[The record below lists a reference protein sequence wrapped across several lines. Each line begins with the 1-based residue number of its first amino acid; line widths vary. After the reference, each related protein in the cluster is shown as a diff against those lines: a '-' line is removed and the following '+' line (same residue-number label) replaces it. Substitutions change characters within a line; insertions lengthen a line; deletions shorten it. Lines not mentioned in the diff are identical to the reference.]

1 MSDLA
6 TTDAETLGSLFR
18 ARSASPVE
26 ALEAVLARLDLCE
39 GDINAFAHVDR
50 DRAMAAARASEARY
64 LRGEARG
71 PLDGVPVSI
80 KDMLLTIGMPT
91 RKGSR
96 TTDPDAPQDTDAP
109 SVARLR
115 AAGAILYGKTTT
127 TEFGGS
133 PYSRS
138 PLTGDTRSPWNL
150 GYGCAGSS
158 MGAAAQLGAGIG
170 TLALGNDAAGSIRMP
185 ASFGGCF
192 GIKPTFGLVA
202 NWPPSS
208 AGILGHTGPMGW
220 GVRETARMLCVIAG
234 PDARDP
240 YALPRLEDVLNADPD
255 DGVAGLKVA
264 YSPTL
269 GLREPEPEVRAATD
283 AAAATFEALGAT
295 VTEADPDLTGLFE
308 AYDCL
313 RIVNRAS
320 AYKAS
325 GAAAQRD
332 TMDELVARVLDQA
345 SAYRTEDYV
354 RALAARERLAAGMR
368 AFHERF
374 DILITPTMA
383 TPPLPIGAGP
393 GPGDEHWYQIDGKVW
408 SPYTFAF
415 NMTHQPAASIPCGL
429 TRGADGTAAGLPIG
443 LQIVGPIYRDDLVLR
458 AARAFEASRVW
469 QRPSFPFKGAP
480 VDGAGP

>member
-1 MSDLA
+1 
-6 TTDAETLGSLFR
+6 
-18 ARSASPVE
+18 
-26 ALEAVLARLDLCE
+26 
-39 GDINAFAHVDR
+39 
-50 DRAMAAARASEARY
+50 
-64 LRGEARG
+64 
-71 PLDGVPVSI
+71 
-80 KDMLLTIGMPT
+80 
-91 RKGSR
+91 
-96 TTDPDAPQDTDAP
+96 
-109 SVARLR
+109 
-115 AAGAILYGKTTT
+115 
-127 TEFGGS
+127 
-133 PYSRS
+133 
-138 PLTGDTRSPWNL
+138 LTGDTRSPWHL

-158 MGAAAQLGAGIG
+158 MGAAAQLAAGIG

-220 GVRETARMLCVIAG
+220 GVRETALMLSVIAG
-234 PDARDP
+234 PDPRDP

-255 DGVAGLKVA
+255 RGVAGLRIA

-269 GLREPEPEVRAATD
+269 SVRAPEPEVRAATD
-283 AAAATFEALGAT
+283 RAAAQVGALGAI
-295 VTEADPDLTGLFE
+295 VTEASPDLDGLFD

-313 RIVNRAS
+313 RIVNRAA

-325 GAAAQRD
+325 GAASQRE

-345 SAYRTEDYV
+345 AAYNTDDYV
-354 RALAARERLAAGMR
+354 AALGAREKLAAQMR

-374 DILITPTMA
+374 DLLITPTMA

-393 GPGDEHWYQIDGKVW
+393 GPGDAHWYQIDGKVW

-429 TRGADGTAAGLPIG
+429 TSGDSRVPKGLPLG
-443 LQIVGPIYRDDLVLR
+443 LQIVGPMYRDDLVLR
-458 AARAFEASRVW
+458 AARAFETTRDW
-469 QRPSFPFKGAP
+469 QLPQYPFPGGVSGEEKP
-480 VDGAGP
+480 